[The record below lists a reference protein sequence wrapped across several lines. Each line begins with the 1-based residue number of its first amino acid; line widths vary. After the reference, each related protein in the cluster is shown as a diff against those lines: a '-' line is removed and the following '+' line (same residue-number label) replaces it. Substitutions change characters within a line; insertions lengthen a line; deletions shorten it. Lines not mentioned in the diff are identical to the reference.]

1 MGSRHAP
8 VAQTRHTPIPI
19 PPRGMPHEPIW
30 GIPRLVLTD
39 LEYALMQPRMGSR
52 YASIVEGGSQS
63 SQKRHTSILGC
74 GIPRIGLKLT
84 WSIPRLLRSSGT
96 RYTPKYPLRYTSLCK
111 AAPVPQC
118 DQVYLK
124 SGWGILQF
132 LRLLG
137 KPGYTSFPPATVPQ
151 TSVRFSRFLFV
162 GMGYTSRGR
171 DLYWSIPL
179 DPFL

>member
-1 MGSRHAP
+1 
-8 VAQTRHTPIPI
+8 
-19 PPRGMPHEPIW
+19 
-30 GIPRLVLTD
+30 
-39 LEYALMQPRMGSR
+39 MGSR

-63 SQKRHTSILGC
+63 SQKRHTSILGCGIPRIGLKLTWSIPRLLRSSGTRHTSILGC